1 MSDAAA
7 TGIGGVRNLDR
18 ETAGLLRRGAAGLL
32 DALILSPL
40 WLLFW
45 LPYIRLAIRPETGL
59 SSLAYEPTWWR
70 FVVAFASAFAY
81 GALMLGRYGRTVGM
95 MPLRIRVTNRD
106 GSDIG
111 FSRAALRTAIFLLP
125 FAVGGIVCDN
135 EVVSTLVKASWTF
148 GLLWIMVDRAH
159 QGYHDKIA
167 GTLMMREHCYQQ
179 RKAACPSET

>member
-1 MSDAAA
+1 MSDVAA
-7 TGIGGVRNLDR
+7 TGIGGVRDLDR

-45 LPYIRLAIRPETGL
+45 LPYIRLAIHPETGF
-59 SSLAYEPTWWR
+59 SSLAYEPAPWR
-70 FVVAFASAFAY
+70 FAVAFASAFAY
-81 GALMLGRYGRTVGM
+81 GAVMLGRYGRTVGM
-95 MPLRIRVTNRD
+95 MALQIRVTNLD
-106 GSDIG
+106 GSCVG
-111 FSRAALRTAIFLLP
+111 FSRAAVRTAIFLLP
-125 FAVGGIVCDN
+125 CAVGGIVCDN

-167 GTLMMREHCYQQ
+167 GTLVMREHCYQQ